1 MSEQAGS
8 TSNGSKMVGPREV
21 VVHGNSRGRM
31 DLGGRTAGLLGY
43 EQGRS
48 ARTRALR
55 DAGLVQRTGAMRN
68 PCYFGASPFVAHLV
82 SLGPGRML
90 LKVLP
95 EVLLRCLTGQV
106 HRQRC
111 GHPVVADEV
120 PALYVLGWH
129 RIRVLFA
136 PGRPHRGRNLW
147 VSCGRG
153 ALLACGES

>member
-8 TSNGSKMVGPREV
+8 TSNGSKMVGPRKV

-31 DLGGRTAGLLGY
+31 AP
-43 EQGRS
+43 
-48 ARTRALR
+48 RALR